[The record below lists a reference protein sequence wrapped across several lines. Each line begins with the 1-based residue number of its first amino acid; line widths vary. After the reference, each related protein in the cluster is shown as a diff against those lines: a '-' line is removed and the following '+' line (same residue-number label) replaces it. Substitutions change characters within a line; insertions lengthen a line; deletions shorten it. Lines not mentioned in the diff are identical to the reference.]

1 LDALARHAFNAD
13 DAQGDDGDVKAVAP
27 VRITNVAKVLF
38 VLAACIGA
46 FFLGSSALRSI
57 QLHSAEGHTTILAA
71 ASAPAPA
78 PSLTGANHSLNATG
92 TLLQPPAA
100 LPSSA
105 PPPSP
110 PEAGTP
116 PRPTQA
122 SLPPSSRLASPPS
135 STSPVS
141 PPSLH
146 LPQPLPSPPQLPH
159 PISTLVD
166 IRRVRAS
173 LSSTLERYAAS
184 LCMDEDLT
192 NFCHSSERV
201 TDPWLSIEIAADSI
215 FTPGRSTVS
224 YVWIVNRCPYQ
235 ERLAA
240 FEVWVG
246 DEQGAHTAPAR
257 RCASMVAPALT
268 PEPLMVACHAVGNFI
283 TVVLPGEGRTLNLAE
298 VRVLSDPTPSPPAL
312 PPSPP
317 SPPSPPPC
325 PPVSPPTPTSSPPR
339 GARILFETFSGLGNR
354 LLGVAFARVRAVAC
368 GGGLRGHEQW
378 RHVAACAVP
387 CAGMPCAMPTCILT
401 HLSPDNHVHWRH
413 RS

>member
-1 LDALARHAFNAD
+1 MKAVQAKRRDGLSVKARRKQSERLPSDIHADHDEEHSAAEDSVAEVAEGSLDALARHAFNAD

-57 QLHSAEGHTTILAA
+57 QLHSAEGHTSMLAA

-78 PSLTGANHSLNATG
+78 PSLAGANHSLNATG

-105 PPPSP
+105 LPPSP

-116 PRPTQA
+116 PRPTQT

-146 LPQPLPSPPQLPH
+146 LPQPGPTQASLPPSPRLASPPSSTSPVSPPSLHLPQPPPSPPQLPH

-184 LCMDEDLT
+184 LCMDDDQPIFAIPRNESLT
-192 NFCHSSERV
+192 LGS
-201 TDPWLSIEIAADSI
+201 PL
-215 FTPGRSTVS
+215 RSL
-224 YVWIVNRCPYQ
+224 R
-235 ERLAA
+235 
-240 FEVWVG
+240 
-246 DEQGAHTAPAR
+246 
-257 RCASMVAPALT
+257 
-268 PEPLMVACHAVGNFI
+268 
-283 TVVLPGEGRTLNLAE
+283 
-298 VRVLSDPTPSPPAL
+298 TPSSHLGEA
-312 PPSPP
+312 PSPT
-317 SPPSPPPC
+317 C
-325 PPVSPPTPTSSPPR
+325 GSSTAVHIRSGWRPLKCGWGTNRVRTPPR
-339 GARILFETFSGLGNR
+339 LG
-354 LLGVAFARVRAVAC
+354 
-368 GGGLRGHEQW
+368 
-378 RHVAACAVP
+378 AVP
-387 CAGMPCAMPTCILT
+387 LW
-401 HLSPDNHVHWRH
+401 WRP
-413 RS
+413 R